1 MQFRKIIPNL
11 EVSYEKP
18 VMSVIGTINGKA
30 PKGNVLVVNT
40 GSITTKFA
48 YYRDGETV
56 LDQKLEH
63 SVEELSQFADVMDQD
78 QMRTD
83 KILGALREKGIRLED
98 IDIVMAR
105 GGLFTPCI
113 TGVYNV
119 NADMREVLSS
129 SRDGNHA
136 CNLSALIGDNIA
148 QEINALR
155 DKEGIEPRFGKCVA
169 YVADPP
175 MADEMLPEC
184 HVGGIPEFP
193 RKTLFHALNTRAIM
207 RQFLRDTGRKAEDTT
222 AVICHMGGGVTISLH
237 RAGKVI
243 DTSHGLGGDGPITP
257 ERAGCCP
264 PYPLIDMCFSGKYTK
279 QEIKRKL
286 IGRGG
291 AVAYFGTNDMR
302 VIVQRAKE
310 GIPEYVVFMKA
321 FVLNIAKY
329 IVAQAAVVDGKVDV
343 IILTGGVAY
352 SKDITDAITRKVDW
366 VAPVRVYPGE
376 NELQSLAENGY
387 IILAGET
394 KIHTYDKDRII
405 ED

>member
-1 MQFRKIIPNL
+1 MNK
-11 EVSYEKP
+11 
-18 VMSVIGTINGKA
+18 GTI
-30 PKGNVLVVNT
+30 LVVNT

-48 YYRDGETV
+48 VYKDGKVYLE
-56 LDQKLEH
+56 QKLEH
-63 SVEELSQFADVMDQD
+63 SVEDLSHFADVMDQER
-78 QMRTD
+78 MRTD
-83 KILGALREKGIRLED
+83 AIVDALVEKGIKLED
-98 IDIVMAR
+98 IDIVMCR

-119 NADMREVLSS
+119 NADMREVLAG
-129 SRDGNHA
+129 SRDGKHA
-136 CNLSALIGDNIA
+136 CNLSALIGDNLA
-148 QEINALR
+148 NEINRIREKKGLQA
-155 DKEGIEPRFGKCVA
+155 PFGKCVA

-184 HVGGIPEFP
+184 HVGGLPEFP

-207 RQFLRDTGRKAEDTT
+207 RRYLRESGRKAEDTT
-222 AVICHMGGGVTISLH
+222 AIICHMGGGVTISLH
-237 RAGKVI
+237 RGGKVI

-279 QEIKRKL
+279 EEIKKKL
-286 IGRGG
+286 IGKGG

-302 VIVQRAKE
+302 EIVKRANE
-310 GIPEYVVFMKA
+310 GQPEYDLFLKA

-329 IVAQAAVVDGKVDV
+329 IVSQGAVVDGKVDV

-352 SKDITDAITRKVDW
+352 SKEITDAIAKKVTW
-366 VAPVRVYPGE
+366 LAPVKVYPGE
-376 NELQSLAENGY
+376 NELESLAENGY
-387 IILAGET
+387 IILAGQT
-394 KIHTYDKDRII
+394 KIHTYNKDRII

>member
-1 MQFRKIIPNL
+1 MAK
-11 EVSYEKP
+11 
-18 VMSVIGTINGKA
+18 GTI
-30 PKGNVLVVNT
+30 LVVNT

-48 YYRDGETV
+48 LYKDGACILEK
-56 LDQKLEH
+56 KLEH
-63 SVEELSQFADVMDQD
+63 SVEELSKFADVMDQD
-78 QMRTD
+78 GMRTEA
-83 KILGALREKGIRLED
+83 ILKALKEIGVRLED
-98 IDIVMAR
+98 IDIVMCR

-119 NADMREVLSS
+119 NADMREVLST
-129 SRDGNHA
+129 SREGNHA

-148 QEINALR
+148 GEINAIR
-155 DKEGIEPRFGKCVA
+155 GKDGPFGPCVA

-193 RKTLFHALNTRAIM
+193 RRTLFHALNTRAIM
-207 RQFLRDTGRKAEDTT
+207 RRYLRDTGRKAEDTT
-222 AVICHMGGGVTISLH
+222 AIICHMGGGVTISLH
-237 RAGKVI
+237 RGGRVI

-279 QEIKRKL
+279 QEIKKKL
-286 IGRGG
+286 IGKGG

-302 VIVQRAKE
+302 VVVERAQE
-310 GIPEYVVFMKA
+310 GQEEYVVFLKA

-329 IVAQAAVVDGKVDV
+329 IVAQGAVVDGKVDA

-352 SKDITDAITRKVDW
+352 SKPITDAITKKVEW
-366 VAPVRVYPGE
+366 LAPVRVYPGE
-376 NELQSLAENGY
+376 NELESLAENGY
-387 IILAGET
+387 MILAGET
-394 KIHTYDKDRII
+394 KIHTYNKDHII

>member
-1 MQFRKIIPNL
+1 MGSIKLANN
-11 EVSYEKP
+11 
-18 VMSVIGTINGKA
+18 TT
-30 PKGNVLVVNT
+30 PKGLVLAVNT
-40 GSITTKFA
+40 GSITTKYA
-48 YYRDGETV
+48 VYRDGEII
-56 LDQKLEH
+56 LDRKLEH
-63 SVEELSQFADVMDQD
+63 SVQELSRFADVMDQEE
-78 QMRTD
+78 MRTQA
-83 KILGALREKGIRLED
+83 ILGALEENGIKLED

-105 GGLFTPCI
+105 GGLFTPCV

-129 SRDGNHA
+129 SREGNHA
-136 CNLSALIGDNIA
+136 CNLSALIGDNLANTIN
-148 QEINALR
+148 EIR
-155 DKEGIEPRFGKCVA
+155 EKKGITPRFGKCVA

-193 RKTLFHALNTRAIM
+193 RRTLFHALNTRAIM
-207 RQFLRDTGRKAEDTT
+207 RRYLRENNLKAEDTT
-222 AVICHMGGGVTISLH
+222 AIICHMGGGVTISTH
-237 RAGKVI
+237 RGGRVI

-279 QEIKRKL
+279 QEIKKKL
-286 IGRGG
+286 IGKGG

-302 VIVQRAKE
+302 EIVQKAKE
-310 GIPEYVVFMKA
+310 GVPDYVVFMKA

-329 IVAQAAVVDGKVDV
+329 IVAQGALVDGKVDV

-352 SKDITDAITRKVDW
+352 SQDITDAITKKVSW
-366 VAPVRVYPGE
+366 LAPVKVYPGE
-376 NELQSLAENGY
+376 NELESLAENGY
-387 IILAGET
+387 IILAGQT
-394 KIHTYDKDRII
+394 KIHTYNKDHII

>member
-1 MQFRKIIPNL
+1 
-11 EVSYEKP
+11 
-18 VMSVIGTINGKA
+18 MSEIGNINGKA
-30 PKGNVLVVNT
+30 PEGLVLVVNT

-48 YYRDGETV
+48 VYKDGDV
-56 LDQKLEH
+56 LLEQKLEH
-63 SVEELSQFADVMDQD
+63 SVEALSVYNDVMEQD
-78 QMRTD
+78 GMRT
-83 KILGALREKGIRLED
+83 KAILDALAEKGIRLED
-98 IDIVMAR
+98 IDIVMCR

-148 QEINALR
+148 QKINQLR
-155 DKEGIEPRFGKCVA
+155 DSEGIQPRFGKCVA

-184 HVGGIPEFP
+184 HVGGIPEFK
-193 RKTLFHALNTRAIM
+193 RTTLFHALNTRAIM
-207 RQFLRDTGRKAEDTT
+207 RRYLREHNRKASETT
-222 AVICHMGGGVTISLH
+222 AIICHMGGGVTISTH
-237 RAGKVI
+237 HDGKVI

-286 IGRGG
+286 IGKGG

-302 VIVQRAKE
+302 VIVDRAKA
-310 GIPEYVVFMKA
+310 GDPEYVLFMKA

-329 IVAQAAVVDGKVDV
+329 IVAQGALVEGKVDV

-352 SKDITDAITRKVDW
+352 SKDITDAITKKVQW
-366 VAPVRVYPGE
+366 LAPVAVYPGE
-376 NELQSLAENGY
+376 NELGSLAENGY
-387 IILAGET
+387 IILAGAT
-394 KIHTYDKDRII
+394 KIHTYNKDRII

>member
-1 MQFRKIIPNL
+1 MAK
-11 EVSYEKP
+11 
-18 VMSVIGTINGKA
+18 GTI
-30 PKGNVLVVNT
+30 LVVNT

-48 YYRDGETV
+48 LYKDGACILEK
-56 LDQKLEH
+56 KLEH
-63 SVEELSQFADVMDQD
+63 SVEELSKFADVMDQD
-78 QMRTD
+78 GMRTEA
-83 KILGALREKGIRLED
+83 ILKALKEIGVRLED
-98 IDIVMAR
+98 IDIVMCR
-105 GGLFTPCI
+105 GGLFTPCV

-129 SRDGNHA
+129 SREGNHA

-148 QEINALR
+148 GEINAIR
-155 DKEGIEPRFGKCVA
+155 GKDGPFGPCVA

-193 RKTLFHALNTRAIM
+193 RRTLFHALNTRAIM
-207 RQFLRDTGRKAEDTT
+207 RRYLRDTGRKAEDTT
-222 AVICHMGGGVTISLH
+222 AIICHMGGGVTISLH
-237 RAGKVI
+237 RDGRVI

-279 QEIKRKL
+279 QEIKKKL
-286 IGRGG
+286 IGKGG

-302 VIVQRAKE
+302 VVVERAQE
-310 GIPEYVVFMKA
+310 GQEEYVVFLKA

-329 IVAQAAVVDGKVDV
+329 IVAQGAVVDGKVDA

-352 SKDITDAITRKVDW
+352 SKPITDAITKKVSW
-366 VAPVRVYPGE
+366 LAPVSVYPGE
-376 NELQSLAENGY
+376 NELESLAENGY
-387 IILAGET
+387 MILAGET
-394 KIHTYDKDRII
+394 KIHTYNKDHII

>member
-1 MQFRKIIPNL
+1 MD
-11 EVSYEKP
+11 STATKP
-18 VMSVIGTINGKA
+18 RRGTI
-30 PKGNVLVVNT
+30 LVVNT

-48 YYRDGETV
+48 VYKDGACILE
-56 LDQKLEH
+56 QKLEH
-63 SVEELSQFADVMDQD
+63 SSEELSRFADVMDQD
-78 QMRTD
+78 NMRTEAITD
-83 KILGALREKGIRLED
+83 ALKADGIRLED
-98 IDIVMAR
+98 IDIVMCR

-113 TGVYNV
+113 TGVYDV
-119 NADMREVLSS
+119 NADMHEVLST
-129 SRDGNHA
+129 SREGNHA

-148 QEINALR
+148 HEINALR
-155 DKEGIEPRFGKCVA
+155 EAEGLKPAFGPCIA

-207 RQFLRDTGRKAEDTT
+207 RRYLRDTGRKAEDTT
-222 AVICHMGGGVTISLH
+222 AIICHMGGGVTISTH
-237 RAGKVI
+237 RGGKVI

-264 PYPLIDMCFSGKYTK
+264 PFALIDMCFSGKYTK
-279 QEIKRKL
+279 QEIKKKL
-286 IGRGG
+286 IGKGG

-302 VIVQRAKE
+302 EVVRCANEGKE
-310 GIPEYVVFMKA
+310 DYQLFLKA

-329 IVAQAAVVDGKVDV
+329 IVSQGAVVDGKVDA
-343 IILTGGVAY
+343 IILTGGIAY
-352 SKDITDAITRKVDW
+352 SKEITDAITKKVSW
-366 VAPVRVYPGE
+366 LAPVVIYPGE
-376 NELQSLAENGY
+376 NELASLAENGY

-394 KIHTYDKDRII
+394 KIHTYNKDHII

>member
-1 MQFRKIIPNL
+1 MAK
-11 EVSYEKP
+11 
-18 VMSVIGTINGKA
+18 GTI
-30 PKGNVLVVNT
+30 LVVNT

-48 YYRDGETV
+48 VYKDGACLLEK
-56 LDQKLEH
+56 KLEH
-63 SVEELSQFADVMDQD
+63 SVEELSKFADVMDQD
-78 QMRTD
+78 GMRTEA
-83 KILGALREKGIRLED
+83 ILKALKEIGVRLED
-98 IDIVMAR
+98 IDIVMCR
-105 GGLFTPCI
+105 GGLFTPCV

-119 NADMREVLSS
+119 NADMREILSS
-129 SRDGNHA
+129 SREGNHA

-148 QEINALR
+148 GEINAIR
-155 DKEGIEPRFGKCVA
+155 GKDGPFGPCVA

-193 RKTLFHALNTRAIM
+193 RRTLFHALNTRAIM
-207 RQFLRDTGRKAEDTT
+207 RRYLRDTGRKAEDTT
-222 AVICHMGGGVTISLH
+222 AIICHMGGGVTISLH
-237 RAGKVI
+237 RDGRVI

-279 QEIKRKL
+279 QEIKKKL
-286 IGRGG
+286 IGKGG

-302 VIVQRAKE
+302 VVVERAQE
-310 GIPEYVVFMKA
+310 GQEEYVVFLKA

-329 IVAQAAVVDGKVDV
+329 IVAQGAVVDGKVDA

-352 SKDITDAITRKVDW
+352 SKPITDAITKKVSW
-366 VAPVRVYPGE
+366 LAPVSVYPGE
-376 NELQSLAENGY
+376 NELESLAENGY
-387 IILAGET
+387 MILAGET
-394 KIHTYDKDRII
+394 KIHTYNKDHII

>member
-1 MQFRKIIPNL
+1 MAK
-11 EVSYEKP
+11 
-18 VMSVIGTINGKA
+18 GTI
-30 PKGNVLVVNT
+30 LVVNT

-48 YYRDGETV
+48 LYKDGACLLEK
-56 LDQKLEH
+56 KLEH
-63 SVEELSQFADVMDQD
+63 SVEELSKFADVMDQD
-78 QMRTD
+78 LMRTEA
-83 KILGALREKGIRLED
+83 ILKALKEIGVRLED
-98 IDIVMAR
+98 IDIVMCR

-129 SRDGNHA
+129 SREGNHA

-148 QEINALR
+148 GEINAIR
-155 DKEGIEPRFGKCVA
+155 GKDGPFGPCVA

-193 RKTLFHALNTRAIM
+193 RRTLFHALNTRAIM
-207 RQFLRDTGRKAEDTT
+207 RRYLRDTGRKAEDTT
-222 AVICHMGGGVTISLH
+222 AIICHMGGGVTISLH
-237 RAGKVI
+237 RGGRVI

-279 QEIKRKL
+279 QEIKKKL
-286 IGRGG
+286 IGKGG

-302 VIVQRAKE
+302 VVVERAQE
-310 GIPEYVVFMKA
+310 GQEEYVVFLKA

-329 IVAQAAVVDGKVDV
+329 IVAQGAVVDGKVDA

-352 SKDITDAITRKVDW
+352 SKDITDAITKKVDW
-366 VAPVRVYPGE
+366 LAPVRVYPGE
-376 NELQSLAENGY
+376 NELESLAENGY
-387 IILAGET
+387 MILAGET
-394 KIHTYDKDRII
+394 KIHTYNKDHII

>member
-1 MQFRKIIPNL
+1 MARIEN
-11 EVSYEKP
+11 
-18 VMSVIGTINGKA
+18 INGKA
-30 PKGNVLVVNT
+30 PKGNILVVNT

-48 YYRDGETV
+48 YYQDGDIV
-56 LDQKLEH
+56 IDQKLEH
-63 SVEELSQFADVMDQD
+63 SVEELSKFADVMDQD
-78 QMRTD
+78 RMRTD
-83 KILGALREKGIRLED
+83 AILGALKEKGIRLED
-98 IDIVMAR
+98 IDIVMCR

-129 SRDGNHA
+129 SREGNHA

-148 QEINALR
+148 EEINALR
-155 DKEGIEPRFGKCVA
+155 DKEGLKPRFGKCIA

-175 MADEMLPEC
+175 RADEMLPEC

-193 RKTLFHALNTRAIM
+193 RRTLFHALNTRAIM
-207 RQFLRDTGRKAEDTT
+207 RRFLRDTGRKAEDTT
-222 AVICHMGGGVTISLH
+222 AIICHMGGGVTISLH
-237 RAGKVI
+237 RGGRVI

-279 QEIKRKL
+279 QEIKKKL
-286 IGRGG
+286 IGKGG

-302 VIVQRAKE
+302 EVVRKAQE
-310 GIPEYVVFMKA
+310 GVPQYSVFMKA

-352 SKDITDAITRKVDW
+352 SQYITDAITRKVSW

-376 NELQSLAENGY
+376 NELESLAENGY

-394 KIHTYDKDRII
+394 KIHTYNKDHLI

>member
-1 MQFRKIIPNL
+1 MAKIEN
-11 EVSYEKP
+11 
-18 VMSVIGTINGKA
+18 INGKA
-30 PKGNVLVVNT
+30 PEGNVLVVNT

-48 YYRDGETV
+48 YYKDGEIV
-56 LDQKLEH
+56 IDQKLEH
-63 SVEELSQFADVMDQD
+63 SVQELSRFADVMDQD
-78 QMRTD
+78 RMRTD
-83 KILGALREKGIRLED
+83 AILNALKEKGIRLED
-98 IDIVMAR
+98 IDIVMCR

-119 NADMREVLSS
+119 NADMRLVLSE
-129 SRDGNHA
+129 SREGNHA

-148 QEINALR
+148 HEINELR
-155 DKEGIEPRFGKCVA
+155 DKEGIKPRFGACVA

-193 RKTLFHALNTRAIM
+193 RRTLFHALNTRAIM
-207 RQFLRDTGRKAEDTT
+207 RRYLRETGRKAEDTT
-222 AVICHMGGGVTISLH
+222 AIICHMGGGVTISLH
-237 RAGKVI
+237 RGGKVI

-264 PYPLIDMCFSGKYTK
+264 PYPLIDMCFSGQYTK
-279 QEIKRKL
+279 QEIKKKL
-286 IGRGG
+286 IGKGG

-302 VIVQRAKE
+302 EVVRKAKE
-310 GIPEYVVFMKA
+310 GEPDYALFMKA

-329 IVAQAAVVDGKVDV
+329 IVAQGAVVDGKVDV

-352 SKDITDAITRKVDW
+352 SQDITDAITKKVDW
-366 VAPVRVYPGE
+366 VAPVKVYPGE
-376 NELQSLAENGY
+376 NELESLAENGY
-387 IILAGET
+387 IILAGAT
-394 KIHTYDKDRII
+394 KIHTYNKDRII

>member
-1 MQFRKIIPNL
+1 MAK
-11 EVSYEKP
+11 
-18 VMSVIGTINGKA
+18 GTI
-30 PKGNVLVVNT
+30 LVVNT

-48 YYRDGETV
+48 LYKDGACILEK
-56 LDQKLEH
+56 KLEH
-63 SVEELSQFADVMDQD
+63 SVEELSKFADVMDQD
-78 QMRTD
+78 GMRTEA
-83 KILGALREKGIRLED
+83 ILKALKEIGVRLED
-98 IDIVMAR
+98 IDIVMCR

-129 SRDGNHA
+129 SREGNHA

-148 QEINALR
+148 GEINTVR
-155 DKEGIEPRFGKCVA
+155 EKEGLKAPFGPCVA

-193 RKTLFHALNTRAIM
+193 RRTLFHALNTRAIM
-207 RQFLRDTGRKAEDTT
+207 RRYLRDTGRKAEDTT
-222 AVICHMGGGVTISLH
+222 AIICHMGGGVTISLH
-237 RAGKVI
+237 RDGRVI

-279 QEIKRKL
+279 QEIKKKL
-286 IGRGG
+286 IGKGG

-302 VIVQRAKE
+302 VVVERAQE
-310 GIPEYVVFMKA
+310 GQEEYVVFLKA

-329 IVAQAAVVDGKVDV
+329 IVAQGAVVDGKVDA

-352 SKDITDAITRKVDW
+352 SKPITDAITKKVSW
-366 VAPVRVYPGE
+366 LAPVSVYPGE
-376 NELQSLAENGY
+376 NELESLAENGY
-387 IILAGET
+387 MILAGET
-394 KIHTYDKDRII
+394 KIHTYNKDHII

>member
-1 MQFRKIIPNL
+1 MK
-11 EVSYEKP
+11 SAEKREQK
-18 VMSVIGTINGKA
+18 GTI
-30 PKGNVLVVNT
+30 LVVNT

-48 YYRDGETV
+48 VYKDGACILE
-56 LDQKLEH
+56 QKLEH
-63 SVEELSQFADVMDQD
+63 SVDELARFADVMDQD

-83 KILGALREKGIRLED
+83 AIINALGEKGIRLED
-98 IDIVMAR
+98 IDIVMCR

-129 SRDGNHA
+129 SREGNHA

-148 QEINALR
+148 ININKLR
-155 DKEGIEPRFGKCVA
+155 EKEGLQPAFGPCVA

-193 RKTLFHALNTRAIM
+193 RRTLFHALNTRAIM
-207 RQFLRDTGRKAEDTT
+207 RRYLRDTGRKAEETT
-222 AVICHMGGGVTISLH
+222 AIICHMGGGVTISLH
-237 RAGKVI
+237 RGGRVI

-279 QEIKRKL
+279 EQIKKKL

-302 VIVQRAKE
+302 EVVKHAKE
-310 GIPEYVVFMKA
+310 GDPEYVVFMKA

-329 IVAQAAVVDGKVDV
+329 IVAQGAVVDGKVDV

-352 SKDITDAITRKVDW
+352 SNDITDAITKKVNW
-366 VAPVRVYPGE
+366 LAPVVVYPGE
-376 NELQSLAENGY
+376 NELASLAENGY
-387 IILAGET
+387 MILARET
-394 KIHTYDKDRII
+394 KIHTYNKDHLI

>member
-1 MQFRKIIPNL
+1 MNK
-11 EVSYEKP
+11 
-18 VMSVIGTINGKA
+18 GTI
-30 PKGNVLVVNT
+30 LVVNT

-48 YYRDGETV
+48 VYKDGKVFLE
-56 LDQKLEH
+56 QKLEH
-63 SVEELSQFADVMDQD
+63 SVEELSHFANVMDQD
-78 QMRTD
+78 RMRTNAIVD
-83 KILGALREKGIRLED
+83 ALAQNGIKLED
-98 IDIVMAR
+98 IDIVMCR

-119 NADMREVLSS
+119 NADMREVLAT

-136 CNLSALIGDNIA
+136 CNLSALIGDNLA
-148 QEINALR
+148 TEINELR
-155 DKEGIEPRFGKCVA
+155 DKQGIKAPFGKCVA

-184 HVGGIPEFP
+184 HVGGLPEFP

-207 RQFLRDTGRKAEDTT
+207 RRYLRETGRKAEDTT
-222 AVICHMGGGVTISLH
+222 AIICHMGGGVTISLH
-237 RAGKVI
+237 RGGRVI

-279 QEIKRKL
+279 DEIKKKL
-286 IGRGG
+286 IGKGG

-302 VIVQRAKE
+302 EIVKRANE
-310 GIPEYVVFMKA
+310 GQPDYALFLKA

-329 IVAQAAVVDGKVDV
+329 IVSQGAVVDGKVDV

-352 SKDITDAITRKVDW
+352 SKDITDAITKKVSW
-366 VAPVRVYPGE
+366 LAPVKVYPGE
-376 NELQSLAENGY
+376 NELESLAENGY
-387 IILAGET
+387 IILSGQT
-394 KIHTYDKDRII
+394 KIHTYNKDRII

>member
-1 MQFRKIIPNL
+1 MAKIEN
-11 EVSYEKP
+11 
-18 VMSVIGTINGKA
+18 INGKA
-30 PKGNVLVVNT
+30 PEGNVLVVNT

-48 YYRDGETV
+48 YYKDGEIV
-56 LDQKLEH
+56 IDQKLEH
-63 SVEELSQFADVMDQD
+63 SVQELSRFADVMDQD
-78 QMRTD
+78 RMRTD
-83 KILGALREKGIRLED
+83 AILSALKEKGIRLED
-98 IDIVMAR
+98 IDIVMCR

-119 NADMREVLSS
+119 NADMRLVLSE
-129 SRDGNHA
+129 SREGNHA

-148 QEINALR
+148 HEINDLR
-155 DKEGIEPRFGKCVA
+155 DKEGIKPRFGACVA

-193 RKTLFHALNTRAIM
+193 RRTLFHALNTRAIM
-207 RQFLRDTGRKAEDTT
+207 RRYLRETGRKAEDTT
-222 AVICHMGGGVTISLH
+222 AIICHMGGGVTISLH
-237 RAGKVI
+237 RGGKVI

-279 QEIKRKL
+279 QEIKKKL
-286 IGRGG
+286 IGKGG

-302 VIVQRAKE
+302 EVVRKAKE
-310 GIPEYVVFMKA
+310 GEPEYVLFMKA

-329 IVAQAAVVDGKVDV
+329 IVAQGAVVDGKVDV

-352 SKDITDAITRKVDW
+352 SQDITDAITKKVSW
-366 VAPVRVYPGE
+366 VAPVKVYPGE
-376 NELQSLAENGY
+376 NELESLAENGY
-387 IILAGET
+387 IILAGAT
-394 KIHTYDKDRII
+394 KIHTYNKDRII

>member
-1 MQFRKIIPNL
+1 MAK
-11 EVSYEKP
+11 
-18 VMSVIGTINGKA
+18 GTI
-30 PKGNVLVVNT
+30 LVVNT

-48 YYRDGETV
+48 VYKDGACLLEK
-56 LDQKLEH
+56 KLEH
-63 SVEELSQFADVMDQD
+63 SVEELSKFADVMDQD
-78 QMRTD
+78 LMRTEA
-83 KILGALREKGIRLED
+83 ILKALKEIGVRLED
-98 IDIVMAR
+98 IDIVMCR

-129 SRDGNHA
+129 SREGNHA

-148 QEINALR
+148 GEINAVR
-155 DKEGIEPRFGKCVA
+155 KKEGLEAPFGPCVA

-193 RKTLFHALNTRAIM
+193 RRTLFHALNTRAIM
-207 RQFLRDTGRKAEDTT
+207 RRYLRDTGRKAEDTT
-222 AVICHMGGGVTISLH
+222 AIICHMGGGVTISLH
-237 RAGKVI
+237 RDGRVI

-279 QEIKRKL
+279 QEIKKKL
-286 IGRGG
+286 IGKGG

-302 VIVQRAKE
+302 VVVERAQE
-310 GIPEYVVFMKA
+310 GQEDYVVFLKA

-329 IVAQAAVVDGKVDV
+329 IVAQGAVVDGKVDA

-352 SKDITDAITRKVDW
+352 SKPITDAITKKVEW
-366 VAPVRVYPGE
+366 LAPVSVYPGE
-376 NELQSLAENGY
+376 NELESLAENGY
-387 IILAGET
+387 MILAGET
-394 KIHTYDKDRII
+394 KIHTYNKDHII

>member
-1 MQFRKIIPNL
+1 
-11 EVSYEKP
+11 
-18 VMSVIGTINGKA
+18 MSVIGTINGKA
-30 PKGNVLVVNT
+30 PQGIVLVVNT

-48 YYRDGETV
+48 VYRDGEPI

-119 NADMREVLSS
+119 NADMREVLAT

-148 QEINALR
+148 HEINELR
-155 DKEGIEPRFGKCVA
+155 EKEGLTPRFGACVA

-207 RQFLRDTGRKAEDTT
+207 RQFLRDSGRKAEDTT

-237 RAGKVI
+237 RGGRVI

-279 QEIKRKL
+279 EEIKKKL
-286 IGRGG
+286 IGHGG

-302 VIVQRAKE
+302 VVVQRAKE

-352 SKDITDAITRKVDW
+352 SKDITDAITRKVEW
-366 VAPVRVYPGE
+366 VAPVKVYPGE
-376 NELQSLAENGY
+376 NELNSLAENGY
-387 IILAGET
+387 IILAGAT
-394 KIHTYDKDRII
+394 KIHTYNKNRII

>member
-1 MQFRKIIPNL
+1 
-11 EVSYEKP
+11 
-18 VMSVIGTINGKA
+18 MSNFGTINGKA
-30 PKGNVLVVNT
+30 PEGNILVVNT

-48 YYRDGETV
+48 YYKDGEIV

-63 SVEELSQFADVMDQD
+63 SVEELSRFADVMDQD
-78 QMRTD
+78 GMRTAA
-83 KILGALREKGIRLED
+83 ILNALKEKGIRLED
-98 IDIVMAR
+98 IDIVMCR

-129 SRDGNHA
+129 SREGNHA

-148 QEINALR
+148 AEINALR
-155 DKEGIEPRFGKCVA
+155 EKEGLPARFGKCIA

-193 RKTLFHALNTRAIM
+193 RRTLFHALNTRAIM
-207 RQFLRDTGRKAEDTT
+207 RRYLRDSGRKAEDTT

-237 RAGKVI
+237 RGGRVI

-264 PYPLIDMCFSGKYTK
+264 PYPLIDMCFSGNFTK
-279 QEIKRKL
+279 QEIKKKL
-286 IGRGG
+286 IGKGG

-310 GIPEYVVFMKA
+310 GIPEYEVFMKA

-352 SKDITDAITRKVDW
+352 SKDITDAIAKKVDW
-366 VAPVRVYPGE
+366 VAPVKVYPGE
-376 NELQSLAENGY
+376 NELESLAENGY
-387 IILAGET
+387 IILAGAT
-394 KIHTYDKDRII
+394 KIHTYNKDHLI

>member
-1 MQFRKIIPNL
+1 
-11 EVSYEKP
+11 
-18 VMSVIGTINGKA
+18 MSRIGNINGKA
-30 PKGNVLVVNT
+30 PVGNILVVNT

-48 YYRDGETV
+48 FYKDGEVV
-56 LDQKLEH
+56 LEQKLEH
-63 SVEELSQFADVMDQD
+63 SVEELSRFADVMDQD
-78 QMRTD
+78 GMRTRAITD
-83 KILGALREKGIRLED
+83 ALTQKGIRLED
-98 IDIVMAR
+98 IDIVMCR

-129 SRDGNHA
+129 SREGNHA

-148 QEINALR
+148 QEINRLR
-155 DKEGIEPRFGKCVA
+155 DEEGEKPRFGPCVA

-193 RKTLFHALNTRAIM
+193 RRTLFHALNTRAIM
-207 RQFLRDTGRKAEDTT
+207 RRYLRDTGRKAEDTT
-222 AVICHMGGGVTISLH
+222 AIICHMGGGVTISLH
-237 RAGKVI
+237 RGGKVI

-279 QEIKRKL
+279 EEVKKKL
-286 IGRGG
+286 IGKGG

-302 VIVQRAKE
+302 EIVKRANE
-310 GIPEYVVFMKA
+310 GQPEYALFLKA

-329 IVAQAAVVDGKVDV
+329 IVSQGAVVDGKVDV

-352 SKDITDAITRKVDW
+352 SKDITDAIAKKVTW
-366 VAPVRVYPGE
+366 LAPVKVYPGE
-376 NELQSLAENGY
+376 NELESLAENGY
-387 IILAGET
+387 IILAGQT
-394 KIHTYDKDRII
+394 KIHTYNKDRII

>member
-1 MQFRKIIPNL
+1 MAKIEN
-11 EVSYEKP
+11 
-18 VMSVIGTINGKA
+18 INGKA
-30 PKGNVLVVNT
+30 PEGNVLVVNT

-48 YYRDGETV
+48 YYKDGEIV
-56 LDQKLEH
+56 IDQKLEH
-63 SVEELSQFADVMDQD
+63 SVQELSRFADVMDQD
-78 QMRTD
+78 RMRTD
-83 KILGALREKGIRLED
+83 AILNALKEKGIRLED
-98 IDIVMAR
+98 IDIVMCR

-119 NADMREVLSS
+119 NADMRLVLSE
-129 SRDGNHA
+129 SREGNHA

-148 QEINALR
+148 HEINSLR
-155 DKEGIEPRFGKCVA
+155 DKEGIKSRFGACVA

-193 RKTLFHALNTRAIM
+193 RRTLFHALNTRAIM
-207 RQFLRDTGRKAEDTT
+207 RRYLRETGRKAEDTT
-222 AVICHMGGGVTISLH
+222 AIICHMGGGVTISLH
-237 RAGKVI
+237 RGGKVI

-264 PYPLIDMCFSGKYTK
+264 PYPLIDMCFSGQYTK
-279 QEIKRKL
+279 QEIKKKL
-286 IGRGG
+286 IGKGG

-302 VIVQRAKE
+302 EVVRKAKE
-310 GIPEYVVFMKA
+310 GEPEYALFMKA

-329 IVAQAAVVDGKVDV
+329 IVAQGAVVDGKVDV

-352 SKDITDAITRKVDW
+352 SQDITDAITKKVNW
-366 VAPVRVYPGE
+366 VAPVKVYPGE
-376 NELQSLAENGY
+376 NELESLAENGY
-387 IILAGET
+387 IILAGAT
-394 KIHTYDKDRII
+394 KIHTYNKDRII

>member
-1 MQFRKIIPNL
+1 MAMSKI
-11 EVSYEKP
+11 ES
-18 VMSVIGTINGKA
+18 INGKA
-30 PKGNVLVVNT
+30 PKGNILVVNT

-48 YYRDGETV
+48 YYRDGEIV
-56 LDQKLEH
+56 LEEKLEH
-63 SVEELSQFADVMDQD
+63 SVEALSKFADVMDQD
-78 QMRTD
+78 GMRTSA
-83 KILGALREKGIRLED
+83 ILDALRGKGIRLED
-98 IDIVMAR
+98 IDIVMCR

-119 NADMREVLSS
+119 NEDMRTVLSE
-129 SRDGNHA
+129 SREGNHA

-148 QEINALR
+148 NEINALR
-155 DKEGIEPRFGKCVA
+155 EKEGIAPRFGKCIA

-193 RKTLFHALNTRAIM
+193 RRTLFHALNTRAIM
-207 RQFLRDTGRKAEDTT
+207 RRYLRDTGRKAEDTT

-237 RAGKVI
+237 RGGKVI

-279 QEIKRKL
+279 EEIKKKL
-286 IGRGG
+286 IGKGG

-302 VIVQRAKE
+302 EIVKRAKE
-310 GIPEYVVFMKA
+310 GKADYALFMKA

-329 IVAQAAVVDGKVDV
+329 IVSQGAVVDGKVDV

-352 SKDITDAITRKVDW
+352 SKDITDAITKKVSW
-366 VAPVRVYPGE
+366 LAPVKVYPGE
-376 NELQSLAENGY
+376 NELESLAENGY
-387 IILAGET
+387 IILAGQT
-394 KIHTYDKDRII
+394 KIHTYNKDRII

>member
-1 MQFRKIIPNL
+1 MAK
-11 EVSYEKP
+11 
-18 VMSVIGTINGKA
+18 GTI
-30 PKGNVLVVNT
+30 LVVNT

-48 YYRDGETV
+48 VYKDGACLLEK
-56 LDQKLEH
+56 KLEH
-63 SVEELSQFADVMDQD
+63 SVEELSKFADVMDQD
-78 QMRTD
+78 MMRTEA
-83 KILGALREKGIRLED
+83 ILKALKEIGVRLED
-98 IDIVMAR
+98 IDIVMCR

-129 SRDGNHA
+129 SREGNHA

-148 QEINALR
+148 GEINAIR
-155 DKEGIEPRFGKCVA
+155 GKDGPFGPCVA

-193 RKTLFHALNTRAIM
+193 RRTLFHALNTRAIM
-207 RQFLRDTGRKAEDTT
+207 RRYLRDTGRKAEDTT
-222 AVICHMGGGVTISLH
+222 AIICHMGGGVTISLH
-237 RAGKVI
+237 RDGRVI

-279 QEIKRKL
+279 QEIKKKL
-286 IGRGG
+286 IGKGG

-302 VIVQRAKE
+302 VVVERAQE
-310 GIPEYVVFMKA
+310 GQEDYVVFLKA

-329 IVAQAAVVDGKVDV
+329 IVAQGAVVDGKVDA

-352 SKDITDAITRKVDW
+352 SKPITDAITKKVEW
-366 VAPVRVYPGE
+366 LAPVSVYPGE
-376 NELQSLAENGY
+376 NELESLAENGY
-387 IILAGET
+387 MILAGET
-394 KIHTYDKDRII
+394 KIHTYNKDHII

>member
-1 MQFRKIIPNL
+1 
-11 EVSYEKP
+11 
-18 VMSVIGTINGKA
+18 MSRIENIDGKA
-30 PKGNVLVVNT
+30 PKGNILVVNT

-48 YYRDGETV
+48 YYVDGEAV

-63 SVEELSQFADVMDQD
+63 SVEELSKFADVMDQD
-78 QMRTD
+78 GMRTAA
-83 KILGALREKGIRLED
+83 ILDALKEKGVALED
-98 IDIVMAR
+98 IDIVMCR

-119 NADMREVLSS
+119 NADMRQVLSE
-129 SRDGNHA
+129 SREGNHA

-148 QEINALR
+148 EEINALR
-155 DKEGIEPRFGKCVA
+155 DKEGLKPRFGKCIA

-193 RKTLFHALNTRAIM
+193 RRTLFHALNTRAIM
-207 RQFLRDTGRKAEDTT
+207 RRYLRDTGRKAEDTT
-222 AVICHMGGGVTISLH
+222 AIICHMGGGVTISLH
-237 RAGKVI
+237 RGGRVI

-286 IGRGG
+286 IGKGG

-302 VIVQRAKE
+302 IVEQRANE
-310 GIPEYVVFMKA
+310 GIPEYQVFMKA

-329 IVAQAAVVDGKVDV
+329 IVAQGAVVDGHVDA

-352 SKDITDAITRKVDW
+352 SKGITAAIAKKVDW
-366 VAPVRVYPGE
+366 VAPVCVYPGE
-376 NELQSLAENGY
+376 NELESLAENGY
-387 IILAGET
+387 IILAGAT
-394 KIHTYDKDRII
+394 KIHTYNKDHLI

>member
-1 MQFRKIIPNL
+1 MAK
-11 EVSYEKP
+11 
-18 VMSVIGTINGKA
+18 GTI
-30 PKGNVLVVNT
+30 LVVNT

-48 YYRDGETV
+48 LYKDGACLLEK
-56 LDQKLEH
+56 KLEH
-63 SVEELSQFADVMDQD
+63 SVEELSKFADVMDQD
-78 QMRTD
+78 RMRTD
-83 KILGALREKGIRLED
+83 AILKALKEIGVRLED
-98 IDIVMAR
+98 IDIVMCR
-105 GGLFTPCI
+105 GGLFTPCV

-129 SRDGNHA
+129 SREGNHA

-148 QEINALR
+148 GEINSIR
-155 DKEGIEPRFGKCVA
+155 GKDGPFGPCVA

-193 RKTLFHALNTRAIM
+193 RRTLFHALNTRAIM
-207 RQFLRDTGRKAEDTT
+207 RRYLRDTGRKAEDTT
-222 AVICHMGGGVTISLH
+222 AIICHMGGGVTISLH
-237 RAGKVI
+237 RDGRVI

-279 QEIKRKL
+279 QEIKKKL
-286 IGRGG
+286 IGKGG

-302 VIVQRAKE
+302 VVVERAQE
-310 GIPEYVVFMKA
+310 GQEEYVVFLKA

-329 IVAQAAVVDGKVDV
+329 IVAQGAVVDGKVDA

-352 SKDITDAITRKVDW
+352 SKPITDAITKKVSW
-366 VAPVRVYPGE
+366 LAPVSVYPGE
-376 NELQSLAENGY
+376 NELESLAENGY
-387 IILAGET
+387 MILAGET
-394 KIHTYDKDRII
+394 KIHTYDKDHII

>member
-1 MQFRKIIPNL
+1 M
-11 EVSYEKP
+11 EEKKTQK
-18 VMSVIGTINGKA
+18 GTI
-30 PKGNVLVVNT
+30 LVVNT

-48 YYRDGETV
+48 VYIDGTCV
-56 LDQKLEH
+56 LEQKLEH
-63 SVEELSQFADVMDQD
+63 TVAELSRFADVMDQD
-78 QMRTD
+78 EMRTEA
-83 KILGALREKGIRLED
+83 IISALGKQNIRLED
-98 IDIVMAR
+98 IDIVMCR

-113 TGVYNV
+113 TGVYDV
-119 NADMREVLSS
+119 NADMREVLST
-129 SRDGNHA
+129 SREGNHA

-148 QEINALR
+148 KEINTLR
-155 DKEGIEPRFGKCVA
+155 GKDGPFGPCVA

-193 RKTLFHALNTRAIM
+193 RRTLFHALNTRAIM
-207 RQFLRDTGRKAEDTT
+207 RRYLRDTGRKAEDTT
-222 AVICHMGGGVTISLH
+222 AIICHMGGGVTISTH
-237 RAGKVI
+237 RGGRVI

-279 QEIKRKL
+279 QEIKKKL
-286 IGRGG
+286 IGQGG

-302 VIVQRAKE
+302 EVVQRAKE
-310 GIPEYVVFMKA
+310 GREEYVVFMKA

-329 IVAQAAVVDGKVDV
+329 IVAQGALVEGKVDV

-352 SKDITDAITRKVDW
+352 SQDITDAITKKVSW
-366 VAPVRVYPGE
+366 LAPVVVYPGE
-376 NELQSLAENGY
+376 NELASLAENGY

-394 KIHTYDKDRII
+394 KIHTYNKDHII

>member
-1 MQFRKIIPNL
+1 MAKIEN
-11 EVSYEKP
+11 
-18 VMSVIGTINGKA
+18 INGKA
-30 PKGNVLVVNT
+30 PEGNVLVVNT

-48 YYRDGETV
+48 YYKDGEIV
-56 LDQKLEH
+56 IDQKLEH
-63 SVEELSQFADVMDQD
+63 SVQELSRFADVMDQD
-78 QMRTD
+78 RMRTD
-83 KILGALREKGIRLED
+83 AILSALKEKGIRLED
-98 IDIVMAR
+98 IDIVMCR

-119 NADMREVLSS
+119 NADMRLVLSE
-129 SRDGNHA
+129 SREGNHA

-148 QEINALR
+148 HEINDLR
-155 DKEGIEPRFGKCVA
+155 DKEGIKPRFGACVA

-193 RKTLFHALNTRAIM
+193 RRTLFHALNTRAIM
-207 RQFLRDTGRKAEDTT
+207 RRYLRETGRKAEDTT
-222 AVICHMGGGVTISLH
+222 AIICHMGGGVTISLH
-237 RAGKVI
+237 RGGKVI

-264 PYPLIDMCFSGKYTK
+264 PYPLIDMCFSGQYTK
-279 QEIKRKL
+279 QEIKKKL
-286 IGRGG
+286 IGKGG

-302 VIVQRAKE
+302 EVVRKAKE
-310 GIPEYVVFMKA
+310 GEPEYVLFMKA

-329 IVAQAAVVDGKVDV
+329 IVAQGAVVDGKVDV

-352 SKDITDAITRKVDW
+352 SQDITDAITKKVNW
-366 VAPVRVYPGE
+366 VAPVKVYPGE
-376 NELQSLAENGY
+376 NELESLAENGY
-387 IILAGET
+387 IILAGAT
-394 KIHTYDKDRII
+394 KIHTYNKDRII